1 MARSHRLPWRVLAG
15 LLLAVLGLTLGWL
28 WFRDSSFAAVERVT
42 VTGSG
47 SSESR
52 QVREALETTG
62 LQMSTLRVDEEALEQ
77 AVEPFASVAGV
88 RIRPDFP
95 HDLIVEVIE
104 HEPVATVKTGGSS
117 LPATGGGL
125 LLDGVRAED
134 LPSVTS
140 KAPLDGRRVTDARTL
155 AALRVAA
162 AAPLEL
168 RTRAE
173 RLTFGPGGLT
183 LELSDGPDLIFGSGG
198 DAKTKWRAAARVLAD
213 ESSGGAT
220 YLDLRV
226 PNLVAAGGVGPIE
239 PEPTPDPSAVTSN
252 PQP

>member
-1 MARSHRLPWRVLAG
+1 MARLNRLPWRVLAG
-15 LLLAVLGLTLGWL
+15 LLLTAVGLTLGWL

-52 QVREALETTG
+52 QVRKALESAG
-62 LQMSTLRVDEEALEQ
+62 LQMSTLRVDEELLEQ
-77 AVEPFASVAGV
+77 AVDPFASVAGLRV
-88 RIRPDFP
+88 RADFP
-95 HDLIVEVIE
+95 HDLDVEVIE
-104 HEPVATVKTGGSS
+104 HEPVATVETGGSR

-134 LPSVTS
+134 LPSVTT
-140 KAPLDGRRVTDARTL
+140 KAPLDGRRVSDERTL

-162 AAPLEL
+162 SAPLEL
-168 RTRAE
+168 RARAE
-173 RLTFGPGGLT
+173 RLTFGPAGLT
-183 LELSDGPDLIFGSGG
+183 LELSNGPDLIFGSAGE
-198 DAKTKWRAAARVLAD
+198 ARTKWRAAARVLAED
-213 ESSGGAT
+213 SAGGAT

-226 PNLVAAGGVGPIE
+226 PKLVAAGGVGPIE